1 MDIKELKKLNR
12 KELLEILLEQA
23 KVIEKLENDLD
34 ETKEELRTRKITIA
48 ESGSIA
54 EATLKLSKIFEH
66 AQKVA
71 DDYVN
76 TVIENN
82 KKYEL
87 NVFDGVQKE
96 LDYIEKNNPKLSKA
110 IKKSRRRKASCS
122 R

>member
-34 ETKEELRTRKITIA
+34 ETKEELRTKKITIA

-76 TVIENN
+76 MVIENN

>member
-34 ETKEELRTRKITIA
+34 KTKEELRTKKIIIA

-66 AQKVA
+66 AQRVA

>member
-1 MDIKELKKLNR
+1 MNIKELKKLNR

-34 ETKEELRTRKITIA
+34 KTRNELKNKKITIA

-54 EATLKLSKIFEH
+54 EATLRLSKIFGH

-87 NVFDGVQKE
+87 NVSDKVQKE
-96 LDYIEKNNPKLSKA
+96 LDYIEKTNPKLSKA
-110 IKKSRRRKASCS
+110 IKKSRRRKTSCS